1 MITQTIDTAFDL
13 VKEEVQKTY
22 KTYPAVH
29 EDQIDN
35 VFDGGVTCAITC
47 VSMLLQT
54 FNLPKYGGVIKCGP
68 HEEDKILK
76 DIRANL
82 QKYIEQGYKLG
93 IGKPGAPASEQGL
106 RTNFIFL
113 KWYVQE
119 KYGVELVYSNCRKV
133 TLNRIID
140 GIEAPF
146 IMSTSR
152 ALTSFGHIILARGRA
167 VTAAGLSVVANDPWG
182 VYPYKTKRGGEEV
195 VYPMTMFPTNGG
207 DGQPATYHMLS
218 MGSYPRK

>member
-1 MITQTIDTAFDL
+1 MSTAVIQWAFDL
-13 VKEEVQKTY
+13 VKEQVQKTY
-22 KTYPAVH
+22 KTFPAVH

-47 VSMLLQT
+47 VSILLQT
-54 FNLPKYGGVIKCGP
+54 FNLSQYGGAIECGP
-68 HEEDKILK
+68 REEDRILK

-82 QKYIEQGYKLG
+82 PAYLKQGAKMGIAQNEQ
-93 IGKPGAPASEQGL
+93 AL
-106 RTNFIFL
+106 RTNFLFL
-113 KWYVQE
+113 KWYVKE
-119 KYGVELVYSNCRKV
+119 KYGVELVYSSCRKV
-133 TLNRIID
+133 QLNRVID

-167 VTAAGLSVVANDPWG
+167 VTAAGLSVIANDPWG
-182 VYPYKTKRGGEEV
+182 VYPYKTKKGGEEV
-195 VYPMTMFPTNGG
+195 IYPMTMFPTNGG
-207 DGQPATYHMLS
+207 DGKPATYHMLS

>member
-1 MITQTIDTAFDL
+1 MKEIIENAFDL
-13 VKEEVQKTY
+13 VKEEVRKTY
-22 KTYPAVH
+22 KIFPAVH

-54 FNLPKYGGVIKCGP
+54 FNLPQYGGAIECGP
-68 HEEDKILK
+68 KEEDRILK
-76 DIRANL
+76 DIRTNL
-82 QKYIEQGYKLG
+82 SAYLKQGTKMGITQTEQ
-93 IGKPGAPASEQGL
+93 AL
-106 RTNFIFL
+106 RTNFLFL
-113 KWYVQE
+113 KWYVKE
-119 KYGVELVYSNCRKV
+119 RYGVELVYSSCRKV
-133 TLNRIID
+133 QLNRVID

-167 VTAAGLSVVANDPWG
+167 VTAAGLSVIANDPWG
-182 VYPYKTKRGGEEV
+182 VYPYKKKGGGEEV
-195 VYPMTMFPTNGG
+195 IYPMTMFPTNGG